1 MIISDTSTDLSR
13 AASLLS
19 FQPEAGTWEER
30 AERARL
36 AGEALAG
43 GRDTNTAADLL
54 SILGDDSNW
63 RVRHEVAQQMLW
75 VPEDRLFALSG
86 RLTGDANAYVK
97 RAAERTMDRRRRMSK
112 EEAQQRKEAERI
124 AKQIQKLETQLGD
137 STTKQVVRV
146 LQQHGEQILSQVAHD
161 LRSIF
166 TCLKP
171 TCLDLLSNDEALRR
185 RAEGRIGDHLML
197 LQRTIE
203 DLDSFTLSPAT
214 ERRNER
220 LRDVVKAAI
229 DLAQEGVRK
238 CRLDPDVVNV
248 SVHVSEGIVV
258 PMARHLILMALANV
272 IKNAFESFA
281 ATDGALESGMISI
294 VAECD
299 PEAVTLTVSD
309 NGTGMAEEDLR
320 SVLAFEPGRRNKSKR
335 FSTGFGLPIA
345 HRNLAAHGA
354 TINLES
360 EDNVG
365 TTVTITLPLTE

>member
-1 MIISDTSTDLSR
+1 M
-13 AASLLS
+13 
-19 FQPEAGTWEER
+19 
-30 AERARL
+30 
-36 AGEALAG
+36 
-43 GRDTNTAADLL
+43 TAADLL
-54 SILGDDSNW
+54 SALADDSNW

-112 EEAQQRKEAERI
+112 EEAQQRKETEQI
-124 AKQIQKLETQLGD
+124 AKQIKKLETQLGD

-146 LQQHGEQILSQVAHD
+146 LRQHGEQILSQVAHD

-166 TCLKP
+166 TCLNP
-171 TCLDLLSNDEALRR
+171 TCLDLLSDDESLRR
-185 RAEGRIGDHLML
+185 RAEGRIRDQLML

-203 DLDSFTLSPAT
+203 DLDSFTLSLAN

-220 LRDVVKAAI
+220 LSDVVKTAI
-229 DLAQEGVRK
+229 DLAQKGV
-238 CRLDPDVVNV
+238 CRCGLDPDVVNV
-248 SVHVSEGIVV
+248 KVDVNDGIVV
-258 PMARHLILMALANV
+258 PMARHLIQMALANV

-281 ATDGALESGMISI
+281 GSDSALEPGVISI
-294 VAECD
+294 VAERD
-299 PEAVTLTVSD
+299 PEIVTLTVSD
-309 NGTGMAEEDLR
+309 NGMGMAEEDLR

-345 HRNLAAHGA
+345 HRNLTAHGA
-354 TINLES
+354 TINLAS